1 MGDASTSAPATPTS
15 TLICLEDGSDLFL
28 DADDDYSPIVGDDGD
43 ADLQRLAADDR
54 LLLLDR
60 DDDEYVALML
70 SKECAAACA
79 AGGGEEMDEWTRA
92 ARAVCVDWIAKV
104 VRELSVP
111 ALPFPKHK
119 STGSIFP
126 L

>member
-28 DADDDYSPIVGDDGD
+28 DADDDYSPIVGDDGDD

-104 VRELSVP
+104 VRAFLLF
-111 ALPFPKHK
+111 LPPKQNQ
-119 STGSIFP
+119 TGSIFP
-126 L
+126 F